1 MTGAQPRYC
10 SGRDASLETDGPAV
24 AVVSEALGHPLI
36 PWQRLVADIAGEY
49 QVDEQGRK
57 ILAHPRVVVTVP
69 RQAGKT
75 TIDEAGHIRSLLMGP
90 NRVGWYVAQRGTDA
104 VAHFKQVVKD
114 VESSPALRPLIR
126 DVKYTAGDMGLY
138 FLNGSVF
145 KPSPPTDNS
154 GHGFQGDRITLDE
167 AWAFSAQQGNA
178 LIQAF
183 VPTTITR
190 LQLTGQQPQLW
201 IMSTEGT
208 ADSTF
213 LNPLLSE
220 CRRGLCPES
229 WAVIDYGLPLDE
241 DPEDLDA
248 VWASHPGAGHLFNR
262 RQLRGFRDEFRND
275 PAGWRRAFCNI
286 RDDGALERV
295 YTDDIWQAT
304 ECRDDPAVIEWGT
317 AVLGVAVDID
327 QGSSSLVAGWLDPD
341 GIAHARLLKRMPGTI
356 GVAGEVAEW
365 ATTRDL
371 SVWLDRKGPASV
383 IADQL
388 TGLHPDVR
396 LADIPAADMAATGP
410 ALLDLMRNGAVR
422 HDPDPSLDMAVGVAV
437 RRWSGDTWYLDRRQ
451 SPGDISPI
459 EATQLAVWGAR
470 HRPVRHAVQV
480 F

>member
-1 MTGAQPRYC
+1 MSEVQPRYC
-10 SGRDASLETDGPAV
+10 SGRDTSLETDGPAV

-49 QVDEQGRK
+49 QVDEQGRRV
-57 ILAHPRVVVTVP
+57 LTHPRVVVTVP

-114 VESSPALRPLIR
+114 VEASKALRPLIR

-167 AWAFSAQQGNA
+167 AWAFNAQQGNA

-248 VWASHPGAGHLFNR
+248 VWRSHPGAGHLFTR
-262 RQLRGFRDEFRND
+262 RQLKGFRDEFKGD

-304 ECRDDPAVIEWGT
+304 QAAEPHDVDWASS
-317 AVLGVAVDID
+317 ALGVAVDID
-327 QGSSSLVAGWLDPD
+327 QASTSIVAAWQRD
-341 GIAHARLLKRMPGTI
+341 GMVECSMIRRMPGTI
-356 GVAGEVAEW
+356 GAADAIARIAETYGT
-365 ATTRDL
+365 A
-371 SVWLDRKGPASV
+371 VWLDRKGPSSV

-388 TGLHPDVR
+388 TGLHPDTR
-396 LADIPAADMAATGP
+396 LADIPAADLAATGP
-410 ALLDLMRNGAVR
+410 ALLDMMRNQAVR
-422 HDPDPSLDMAVGVAV
+422 HQSDDGLDKAVGVAV

-459 EATQLAVWGAR
+459 EAMQLAVWGCR
-470 HRPVRHAVQV
+470 HTEPEIPFQL

>member
-1 MTGAQPRYC
+1 MTEPVPRYC
-10 SGRDASLETDGPAV
+10 SGRDAGLATDGAAV
-24 AVVSEALGHPLI
+24 AAVSAALGHPMI
-36 PWQRLVADIAGEY
+36 PWQRLTADIAGEY
-49 QVDEQGRK
+49 ETDAEGRRVLK
-57 ILAHPRVVVTVP
+57 HPRVVVSVP
-69 RQAGKT
+69 RQSGKT
-75 TIDEAGHIRSLLMGP
+75 TVDEAGHIRSMLMGP
-90 NRVGWYVAQRGTDA
+90 NRVGWYIAQRGTDA

-114 VESSPALRPLIR
+114 VENSPALRPLIA

-138 FLNGSVF
+138 FRNGSVF
-145 KPSPPTDNS
+145 KPSPPTDSS

-167 AWAFSAQQGNA
+167 AWAFNAQQGNA

-220 CRRGLCPES
+220 CRHGQCPES
-229 WAVIDYGLPLDE
+229 WAVIDYGLPFDA

-248 VWASHPGAGHLFNR
+248 VWESHPGAGHLFTR
-262 RQLRGFRDEFRND
+262 RQLKGFRDEFRND

-304 ECRDDPAVIEWGT
+304 ATACDDSAIDWAT
-317 AVLGVAVDID
+317 AAIGVAVDID
-327 QGSSSLVAGWLDPD
+327 QASTSIVAAWNGADGTVASL
-341 GIAHARLLKRMPGTI
+341 IRIMPGTVGAAAMI
-356 GVAGEVAEW
+356 AEL
-365 ATTRDL
+365 AETRHV
-371 SVWLDRKGPASV
+371 SIWLDRKGPASI

-388 TGLHPDVR
+388 TGLDIR
-396 LADIPAADMAATGP
+396 LADIPAADLAATGP
-410 ALLDLMRNGAVR
+410 ALLDLLRNMAVR
-422 HDPDPSLDMAVGVAV
+422 HQPSEPLDKAVGVAV

-459 EATQLAVWGAR
+459 EAMQLAVWGCR
-470 HRPVRHAVQV
+470 HRQPTPALQI

>member
-1 MTGAQPRYC
+1 MSDVQPRYC
-10 SGRDASLETDGPAV
+10 SGRDPSLPTDGPAV
-24 AVVSEALGHPLI
+24 GVVSEALGHPLI

-49 QVDEQGRK
+49 RVDEQGRK
-57 ILAHPRVVVTVP
+57 VLAHPRVVVTVP

-75 TIDEAGHIRSLLMGP
+75 TVDEAGHIRSLLMGP
-90 NRVGWYVAQRGTDA
+90 NRIGWYVAQRGTDA

-114 VESSPALRPLIR
+114 VEASPALRPLIA
-126 DVKYTAGDMGLY
+126 DVKYTAGDMGLW
-138 FLNGSVF
+138 LKNGSVF
-145 KPSPPTDNS
+145 KPSPPTDSS

-167 AWAFSAQQGNA
+167 AWAFNAQQGGA
-178 LIQAF
+178 LLQAF

-220 CRRGLCPES
+220 CRRGQCPDS
-229 WAVIDYGLPLDE
+229 WAVIDYGLPLDA

-248 VWASHPGAGHLFNR
+248 VWASHPGAGHLFTR

-295 YTDDIWQAT
+295 YTDDIWQAGVCDGDT
-304 ECRDDPAVIEWGT
+304 PDMAH
-317 AVLGVAVDID
+317 AALGVAVDID
-327 QGSSSLVAGWLDPD
+327 QAATSIVVAWTGRD
-341 GIAHARLLKRMPGTI
+341 GIAAARLLRHIPGTI
-356 GVAGEVAEW
+356 GAADMVAGLAEPHG
-365 ATTRDL
+365 L
-371 SVWLDRKGPASV
+371 PVWLDRKGPASI

-388 TGLHPDVR
+388 AAYHPDTR
-396 LADIPAADMAATGP
+396 IADMTAADMAATGP
-410 ALLDLMRNGAVR
+410 SMLDLMRNQAVR
-422 HDPDPSLDMAVGVAV
+422 HHPSPALDKAVGVAV

-451 SPGDISPI
+451 SPGDISPV
-459 EATQLAVWGAR
+459 EAMQLAVWGCR
-470 HRPVRHAVQV
+470 HLPPTHPVQV

>member
-1 MTGAQPRYC
+1 MSEATPRYC
-10 SGRDASLETDGPAV
+10 SGRDPSLDTDGGAV
-24 AVVSEALGHPLI
+24 AVISEALGHPMI
-36 PWQRLVADIAGEY
+36 PWQRLTADIAGEY
-49 QVDEQGRK
+49 ETDADGRHV
-57 ILAHPRVVVTVP
+57 LTHPRVVVSVP
-69 RQAGKT
+69 RQSGKT
-75 TIDEAGHIRSLLMGP
+75 TVDEAGHIRSMLMGP
-90 NRVGWYVAQRGTDA
+90 NRVGWYIAQRGTDA

-114 VESSPALRPLIR
+114 VENSPALRPLIR

-145 KPSPPTDNS
+145 KPSPPTDSS

-167 AWAFSAQQGNA
+167 AWAFNEQQGNA

-213 LNPLLSE
+213 LNPLLAE
-220 CRRGLCPES
+220 CRHGRCPES
-229 WAVIDYGLPLDE
+229 WAVVDYGLPFDA

-248 VWASHPGAGHLFNR
+248 VWGSHPGAGHLFSR
-262 RQLRGFRDEFRND
+262 RQLKGFRDEFRND

-304 ECRDDPAVIEWGT
+304 TLDTTDVDWAT
-317 AVLGVAVDID
+317 ASIGVAVNID
-327 QGSSSLVAGWLDPD
+327 QAATSIVIAWQRD
-341 GIAHARLLKRMPGTI
+341 GATHAMLAECRPGTI
-356 GVAGEVAEW
+356 GAADRIAEL
-365 ATTRDL
+365 AESRNL
-371 SVWLDRKGPASV
+371 AVWVDRKGPAGI

-388 TGLHPDVR
+388 TRDHPDTR
-396 LADIPAADMAATGP
+396 IADMSAADMASTGP
-410 ALLDLMRNGAVR
+410 ALLDLMRNGAVT
-422 HDPDPSLDMAVGVAV
+422 HSPSDALDRAVGVAV

-451 SPGDISPI
+451 SPGDVSPI
-459 EATQLAVWGAR
+459 EAMQLAVWGCA
-470 HRPVRHAVQV
+470 HAEPAPVLQV